1 MAAEF
6 PQLVP
11 RDEQE
16 ILLLM
21 LAETRGDRGFHAD
34 EGAVVLRWA
43 EETRRQAIL
52 LELLLEGKVSIDVVD
67 GEVAWKATALGR
79 VAIGRNKERT

>member
-1 MAAEF
+1 MTAEF

-21 LAETRGDRGFHAD
+21 LAETRGDRGFHTD

-43 EETRRQAIL
+43 EDTRRQAIL
-52 LELLLEGKVSIDVVD
+52 LELLLEGKVSVDVID

-79 VAIGRNKERT
+79 AAIGQTKERT